1 MSTGR
6 AVDQAFVRAV
16 VAACHRYAKFPGEPD
31 LDPWLRDL
39 RRMLRDEARETGRQQ
54 WVGGRPPSLA
64 GAHQH
69 RRVAT
74 DLDDAFRPGHLF
86 VLNGLG
92 GVGKTQLAAELARR
106 SWADYQVEIVVWVT
120 ATSREKIIA
129 GYADA
134 AALLGIEETDAPAA
148 ADLFLAALSEPDGLR
163 WLIVLDDLQ
172 DPADLSGL
180 WPPAGNGNAVVTTRS
195 REAALAGHHRTILPV
210 GPFEPAESHRY
221 LSEKLGPGLHD
232 PHAVDRLADELG
244 HLPLA
249 LAQAAAYLMDRHL
262 TCDEYLRRFRARR
275 LDELQTRLRPD
286 DYAATLTSTFALS
299 IERANERD
307 PSGAALPLLELAA
320 VLSPNGIPAGMFTA
334 APVQKML
341 TDRRGRATTADDS
354 WDGLANLE
362 VLSLGRLDDER
373 RAVVVHQLLQRSVRE
388 SGPADRIAGAAVCAA
403 DALLEI
409 WPDVEGDLGLVDLL
423 RANVEALIEHAGGA
437 LWDGKLHQLLL
448 LAGNSLPRQG
458 LLSAAVRYWERLL
471 PIAIERLGPEH
482 ADSLTIRNNL
492 CWAVGRAGDAV
503 AALAGLRDLLRTRE
517 QLLGADHPNTLATRH
532 AVAHWQDE
540 TGDHDEAV
548 AGLRR
553 LIDDYERVLGGD
565 HRDTL
570 NTRIALVETLG
581 PDNPVAAVAEL
592 RLLLDGLGRVLGP
605 DDPEVL
611 EVGIELCAGLEA
623 AGEGAEALS
632 EMERLLGDYRRVLG
646 ATHAD
651 TLTVRYLIIGMKGR
665 RGRSAEAVP
674 AARELLDEV
683 IGLIAQ
689 GRTEL
694 EALRAAIVS
703 WLGQI

>member
-1 MSTGR
+1 M
-6 AVDQAFVRAV
+6 RAV

-423 RANVEALIEHAGGA
+423 RANVEALIEHAG
-437 LWDGKLHQLLL
+437 
-448 LAGNSLPRQG
+448 S
-458 LLSAAVRYWERLL
+458 
-471 PIAIERLGPEH
+471 
-482 ADSLTIRNNL
+482 
-492 CWAVGRAGDAV
+492 AVGRQASPAPAPRRQQSPAPGPVVGRRAVLGTAPADRDRATGARARRQPDDPEQPLLGSRPGRRRRCGAGRATGPV
-503 AALAGLRDLLRTRE
+503 ADEE